1 MRDLLVTIDG
11 PAGAGK
17 TSVSRRLAQ
26 RLDYVYV
33 DTGALYRGVAWE
45 AAQNGISSEDEYG
58 LAGLCENLDL
68 TFSPGPEGSRL
79 YCRGVD
85 ITENIRAPE
94 ISMLASAVSAK
105 PVVRSAL
112 FDIQRRLG
120 AEKRAVFEGRDM
132 GTVVFPEA
140 EAKFFLTA
148 DIEVRAQRRYG
159 ELAGGSGQSLA
170 EVTEEMKRRDAND
183 SLRAQAP
190 LKPAADAV
198 TIDSTRLSVEEVVD
212 TMAGHLLRI

>member
-1 MRDLLVTIDG
+1 
-11 PAGAGK
+11 
-17 TSVSRRLAQ
+17 
-26 RLDYVYV
+26 
-33 DTGALYRGVAWE
+33 
-45 AAQNGISSEDEYG
+45 
-58 LAGLCENLDL
+58 
-68 TFSPGPEGSRL
+68 
-79 YCRGVD
+79 VD
-85 ITENIRAPE
+85 ITEDIRAPE
-94 ISMLASAVSAK
+94 ISMLASAVSAM

-120 AEKRAVFEGRDM
+120 AEKGAVFEGRDM

-148 DIEVRAQRRYG
+148 DIEVRAQRRYR

-183 SLRAQAP
+183 SSRAQAP

-198 TIDSTRLSVEEVVD
+198 TIDSTRLSLEEVVD
-212 TMAGHLLRI
+212 TMAGHLLRL